1 MAADTV
7 LRREDATTLRTGA
20 VAAKTQ
26 PFRLATGGLV
36 DRGTGLDFMF
46 DGTALCGHP
55 GDTLAS
61 ALLANGVRL
70 VGRSFKYH
78 RPRGILSAGPEEPN
92 AIVELGTGAR
102 REPNTRATMAELFP
116 GLVATSQNRWP
127 SLRFDAMGV
136 NQLVAPVLAA
146 GFYYK
151 TFMWPAAFWEKL
163 YEPLI
168 RRAAGLGRASGLHDP
183 DHYDKATLHCDVLV
197 IGAGPTGLMTALAA
211 VRGGARVVLCE
222 EDARLGGRL
231 LSERRTIDGRPA
243 LDWVA
248 SAEAEL
254 RGAPDCRILD
264 RTSVF
269 GVFDG
274 EYGAVERVSDHLA
287 SPSPFTPRQR
297 LWRIVAKRHV
307 LAAGSIER
315 PLVFGDN
322 DRPGIML
329 AGAVRTYLNRFG
341 VAPGRRAVVF
351 ANNDDA
357 ARTVSDLAAA
367 GVAVAALVDPR
378 ADVSAGIRTLADA
391 AGAPL
396 LTGAAITRVFGH
408 LALRRVEVTDAGG
421 RVRAF
426 DCDLLAMSGGWSP
439 TVHLTS
445 HHGGRPVWNED
456 RSLFLPP
463 EQLPPGLAV
472 AGAANGDLSLDLC
485 LAAGARAGAEAAER
499 SGFQT
504 SVPATPSVDPESTA
518 LVPLWRVKNG
528 RGKAFVDFQNDVGA
542 SDVALAH
549 REGFRSVEHL
559 KRYTTLGMA
568 TDQGKTSN
576 VNGLA
581 LMADASERSIAETG
595 TTTFRPPFTPV
606 AIGALAGH
614 HRGRDFKP
622 IRRTATQD
630 WATEQ
635 GAVFVEAGL
644 WLRAQ
649 YFPRPGEKDWLETVT
664 REARTVREAAGIC
677 DVSTLGKIDL
687 QGPDTATLLDRIYC
701 NAMASLPVGRV
712 RYGLMLREDGLVMD
726 DGTAA
731 RLGPDHFIVTTTT
744 ANAVK
749 VFQHF
754 EFALQWLWPELDV
767 QMSSVTDQWAQLSV
781 AGPQSRAVLERI
793 VDAPFDLSNAGFPHM
808 HCAELTVCGGTRAR
822 LFRLSFS
829 GELAYEIAVSA
840 RTGDALIR
848 RLMDVGEPL
857 GLCAYG
863 TEALGVLRVEKGH
876 PAGNELSGQT
886 TAADLGLGRM
896 VSQKKDYIGAA
907 MTGRPGLVDPD
918 RPVLVGLRPVD
929 RKARLRG
936 GAHLVRQGAA
946 GVAAD
951 DEGYVTSVVYSPA
964 MGQWIGLGL
973 LARGTS
979 RLGETIRAY
988 DPLRKED
995 VEVEVVAPV
1004 FVDPEGARLHG

>member
-1 MAADTV
+1 M
-7 LRREDATTLRTGA
+7 
-20 VAAKTQ
+20 
-26 PFRLATGGLV
+26 
-36 DRGTGLDFMF
+36 
-46 DGTALCGHP
+46 
-55 GDTLAS
+55 
-61 ALLANGVRL
+61 
-70 VGRSFKYH
+70 
-78 RPRGILSAGPEEPN
+78 
-92 AIVELGTGAR
+92 
-102 REPNTRATMAELFP
+102 
-116 GLVATSQNRWP
+116 
-127 SLRFDAMGV
+127 
-136 NQLVAPVLAA
+136 
-146 GFYYK
+146 
-151 TFMWPAAFWEKL
+151 
-163 YEPLI
+163 
-168 RRAAGLGRASGLHDP
+168 
-183 DHYDKATLHCDVLV
+183 
-197 IGAGPTGLMTALAA
+197 
-211 VRGGARVVLCE
+211 
-222 EDARLGGRL
+222 
-231 LSERRTIDGRPA
+231 
-243 LDWVA
+243 
-248 SAEAEL
+248 
-254 RGAPDCRILD
+254 
-264 RTSVF
+264 
-269 GVFDG
+269 
-274 EYGAVERVSDHLA
+274 
-287 SPSPFTPRQR
+287 
-297 LWRIVAKRHV
+297 
-307 LAAGSIER
+307 
-315 PLVFGDN
+315 
-322 DRPGIML
+322 
-329 AGAVRTYLNRFG
+329 
-341 VAPGRRAVVF
+341 
-351 ANNDDA
+351 
-357 ARTVSDLAAA
+357 
-367 GVAVAALVDPR
+367 
-378 ADVSAGIRTLADA
+378 SAGIRTLADA

-396 LTGAAITRVFGH
+396 LTGAAVTRVFGH

-549 REGFRSVEHL
+549 REGFRAVEHL

-687 QGPDTATLLDRIYC
+687 QGPDAATLLDRIYC

-754 EFALQWLWPELDV
+754 EFCPA
-767 QMSSVTDQWAQLSV
+767 MAV
-781 AGPQSRAVLERI
+781 AGARRADVLRHRSVGAALGRRAAVARGARAYRRRAVRS
-793 VDAPFDLSNAGFPHM
+793 VQ
-808 HCAELTVCGGTRAR
+808 
-822 LFRLSFS
+822 
-829 GELAYEIAVSA
+829 
-840 RTGDALIR
+840 R
-848 RLMDVGEPL
+848 RLPAYALRRVDGLRRHASAAVPPVVL
-857 GLCAYG
+857 GRTRLRDRGPGPHRRRPDPAIDG
-863 TEALGVLRVEKGH
+863 RSASPWGSAPMARKRSGVLRVEKGH

-929 RKARLRG
+929 RNARLRG